1 MIKNNPEVE
10 PILLEA
16 SEWEHTMLYIQDILE
31 IWLRVQTNYL
41 FLVPIFDAGGIQD
54 EVKNLLDHD
63 SFKKIDLQWRSIMNE
78 LRMRNKVLSLEK
90 NFPTLIEDLRYQD
103 ERLETIQLGLNSY
116 LESKRDYFPRFYF
129 LPNEDLIEI
138 LGDS

>member
-10 PILLEA
+10 PIILEA

-41 FLVPIFDAGGIQD
+41 FLVPIFNAGGIQD

-78 LRMRNKVLSLEK
+78 LRMRSKVLSLEK
-90 NFPTLIEDLRYQD
+90 NFPTLIEDLRY
-103 ERLETIQLGLNSY
+103 
-116 LESKRDYFPRFYF
+116 
-129 LPNEDLIEI
+129 
-138 LGDS
+138 